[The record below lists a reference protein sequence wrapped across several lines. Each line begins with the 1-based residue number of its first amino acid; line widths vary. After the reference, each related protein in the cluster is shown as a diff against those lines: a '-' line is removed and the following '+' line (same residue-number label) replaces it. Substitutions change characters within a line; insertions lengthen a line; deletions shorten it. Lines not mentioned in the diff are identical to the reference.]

1 MTRSRTGSCPP
12 ARHRMRVVL
21 SLAKVLLCLM
31 PAAAMAGLFSISPI
45 RVDLDR
51 QNKTDSV
58 TISNDE
64 PVRKL
69 EMQLKLSAWTQDAQ
83 GNDVFTDSEDLV
95 YFPRIFSVDKQDQRV
110 VRVGLKVP
118 AVGME
123 KSYRLFF
130 EEQPAAPDPGK
141 GSAQVAFVL
150 RFGVPVFVR
159 PDNGL
164 AVGIIDRVE
173 PTATGLA
180 VIVRNSGNQNFQI
193 QSLSIQSP
201 AGFEKVIIGGYV
213 LGGGAKRVT
222 TPIPKEL
229 CRKLQTLR
237 VVMTTDTIGTVE
249 RDFDWDASRCGKP

>member
-1 MTRSRTGSCPP
+1 M
-12 ARHRMRVVL
+12 VL
-21 SLAKVLLCLM
+21 VCLM

-51 QNKTDSV
+51 QNKTDSI

-118 AVGME
+118 AVEAE

-130 EEQPAAPDPGK
+130 EEQPPAADASK
-141 GSAQVAFVL
+141 SSAQVAFVL

-159 PDNGL
+159 PDKGL

-173 PTATGLA
+173 PTSAGVA

-193 QSLSIQSP
+193 QSLSIKSP
-201 AGFEKVIIGGYV
+201 AGYDKVIIGGYV
-213 LGGGAKRVT
+213 LGGGAKRIAA
-222 TPIPKEL
+222 PIPVAL
-229 CRKLQTLR
+229 CKTLKTLHII
-237 VVMTTDTIGTVE
+237 MKTDTIGDIE